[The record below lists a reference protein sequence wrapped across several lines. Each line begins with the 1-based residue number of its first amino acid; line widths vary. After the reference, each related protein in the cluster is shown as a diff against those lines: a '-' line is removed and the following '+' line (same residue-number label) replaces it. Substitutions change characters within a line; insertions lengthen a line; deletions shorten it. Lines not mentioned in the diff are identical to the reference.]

1 MHLDTIPVL
10 DERVRG
16 DEVKEWKSTYKKD
29 RLRNAVNSF
38 VMMIQ

>member
-1 MHLDTIPVL
+1 MHLKRVSMHLDTIPVL

-29 RLRNAVNSF
+29 KAAECCE
-38 VMMIQ
+38 